1 MRAYFKTASTFLL
14 CVAGAALA
22 GCFSAAVAPPAA
34 NAPCTSADG
43 CPAGYQCRPAT
54 TGASGTFC
62 CKDKSSCGPAGIDG
76 SVRDA
81 TIGLD
86 GAGGAGG
93 IDVPALDVGTDTP
106 IGAGGS
112 GGMAT
117 DTSTGGDFATGGISG
132 TGGTGAGG
140 VDAPTIDSG
149 VDAPIA
155 TGGTSAAGGV
165 TGTGGVG
172 TATGGTSAAGG
183 TIGTGGIG
191 VGGSGSG
198 GQVTCSGSTK
208 VCNGSCI
215 PSTSCCGG
223 CSGNTPVCSNGTCV
237 GRAIGDTCSTGTECA
252 SAVCADG
259 VCCNVV
265 CNGQCESC
273 STVSSKGTCAPT
285 TTPRTACTGTGVC
298 GGICDGSA
306 TNRKT
311 CVFPDDKTSC
321 GASASC
327 SAGKLNTA
335 AVCNGSGTCNASS
348 TSSCPY
354 GCKTDGTVGC
364 ATSCPNGQG
373 LCGGSCVDILSS
385 NSNCGGCDKPCT
397 GNLSCSGGTCK
408 CPNTSSA
415 CGSSC
420 TACGLGQV
428 CSAGTCACPGGAA
441 FICNACLSWDFEAG
455 STSGWSLGTRNDGT
469 GTLQLATNAGR
480 GNYSLVIQ
488 NAQFNQASSDLFV
501 QVSFCS
507 GVAVAIPANGF
518 TFSVDVLFQSS
529 GYGFGDDGTGAGFP
543 GVVLEGNG
551 FSHDI
556 APNTAPFANG
566 TWYTWSWTFTGT
578 STATID
584 LRFAPQASWNGNIY
598 LDNISIK

>member
-1 MRAYFKTASTFLL
+1 MRAYSKTASTFLL

-43 CPAGYQCRPAT
+43 CAPGYQCRPAT
-54 TGASGTFC
+54 TGATGTFC

-93 IDVPALDVGTDTP
+93 IDVPAVDVGTDTP

-117 DTSTGGDFATGGISG
+117 DTSTGGEFATGGISG
-132 TGGTGAGG
+132 AGGTGAGG

-155 TGGTSAAGGV
+155 TGGTPAAGGV

-172 TATGGTSAAGG
+172 TGGGTTSATGG

-208 VCNGSCI
+208 LCNGSCI

-223 CSGNTPVCSNGTCV
+223 CSGNIPVCSNGTCV
-237 GRAIGDTCSTGTECA
+237 GRAIGDACSTSTECGTG
-252 SAVCADG
+252 VCADG
-259 VCCNVV
+259 VCCNVA

-273 STVSSKGTCAPT
+273 STASSKGTCAPT

-298 GGICDGSA
+298 GGICDESA

-354 GCKTDGTVGC
+354 GCKTDGTIGC

-373 LCGGSCVDILSS
+373 LCGGSCVDILSTAS
-385 NSNCGGCDKPCT
+385 HCGGACQ
-397 GNLSCSGGTCK
+397 SCSGTTTPYCHSGSCVQCLTGADCAAYADRATCGPNYSCQCAVPTAGNLIQNGGFDTALGLTGWNASGNLTTFTSNDSDGCPTSGSVEFTVQDPNVGGLDQCVPVAANTTYNFGYSYVQQVANAIDCNLFFYVGTTTCSGQWSSVVFL
-408 CPNTSSA
+408 TSDSSTGTGWYSA
-415 CGSSC
+415 STS
-420 TACGLGQV
+420 TT
-428 CSAGTCACPGGAA
+428 SPAGTGSVGVSCHLVGANYGPA
-441 FICNACLSWDFEAG
+441 GWLDQVYLSANA
-455 STSGWSLGTRNDGT
+455 
-469 GTLQLATNAGR
+469 
-480 GNYSLVIQ
+480 
-488 NAQFNQASSDLFV
+488 NQ
-501 QVSFCS
+501 
-507 GVAVAIPANGF
+507 
-518 TFSVDVLFQSS
+518 
-529 GYGFGDDGTGAGFP
+529 Y
-543 GVVLEGNG
+543 
-551 FSHDI
+551 
-556 APNTAPFANG
+556 
-566 TWYTWSWTFTGT
+566 
-578 STATID
+578 
-584 LRFAPQASWNGNIY
+584 
-598 LDNISIK
+598 